1 MRGSSFMGLTLI
13 TIALPPFTI
22 LMVISQMQVM
32 CQCLGRLYKTAE
44 WVMVAEEALSQQV
57 RSFVDTPDP
66 VTERTL
72 TLTET

>member
-1 MRGSSFMGLTLI
+1 MGLTLTI
-13 TIALPPFTI
+13 IALPLFTT
-22 LMVISQMQVM
+22 LTVISQMQVM
-32 CQCLGRLYKTAE
+32 CQCLNRLCETAE

-66 VTERTL
+66 VTGRTL